1 MGRCYKA
8 RCFFGCYM
16 VCSAAFGSFVGCRMA
31 QWVFLDV
38 VRHRGFFLDVDDAIH
53 AFQKT

>member
-1 MGRCYKA
+1 
-8 RCFFGCYM
+8 M
-16 VCSAAFGSFVGCRMA
+16 VWSAAFGSFVGCRMA